1 MLAVGYCAR
10 WFATWLGHD
19 YSLGS
24 ILTMMFQQPSN
35 EAPSLDDYIKA
46 ITSRKWVVLLMTIF
60 GLLSALL
67 YQSYRTETFEAAA
80 RVVVGPSRR
89 LSLNPKLA
97 KAPNLER
104 EREIMLG
111 DDVFEQVARDLGIE
125 VSEVHERVRLASV
138 RFIPDSDVMALSA
151 SANEPADAAEL
162 VNTIA
167 AAYVDQTEA
176 AEEQF
181 FNVRIKGLEED
192 IVEAN
197 DALAAL
203 DAEIADLL
211 VQRAAAA
218 ALPAN
223 DTSGPTL
230 ISSIDA
236 ERATRQTSRQQLLIA
251 IRSSD
256 TQLRA
261 IEAELGTRPST
272 ALLFS
277 PARVPTVP
285 KGLSKSM
292 LSAIGIILGASL
304 GIAGAFLLAR
314 LDRRA
319 RGQDDIELALGQR
332 VLASV
337 PNFGVGFGDRRGQ
350 GALIMANEAKGP
362 RMINAAEAF
371 RRLRTGVSFLSKS
384 DDSKVFLV
392 SSAFP
397 GEGKSTISANLAYA
411 FAQSGQQTVL
421 VSADLRRPS
430 LERLFGI
437 EATTGLSE
445 WLGGDDNSDLL
456 IELPEANLYFIP
468 AGQRAS
474 NSSELLG
481 SDRFALLIEELRSKF
496 DVVLIDAPPVL
507 ATADA
512 GAASKHVD
520 GVIIVVDSRK
530 TETDQ
535 LLQVRS
541 DLDRAGSRLIGA
553 VLNRERQKR
562 TLPWRKRDRYS
573 YAYV

>member
-1 MLAVGYCAR
+1 MGYCAR
-10 WFATWLGHD
+10 WLAFAVD
-19 YSLGS
+19 SLRLIGS
-24 ILTMMFQQPSN
+24 IAVMMFQQPSN

-46 ITSRKWVVLLMTIF
+46 ITSRKWVVFAATLA
-60 GLLSALL
+60 GLLAALL
-67 YQSYRTETFEAAA
+67 YQSYRTDTFEAAA

-97 KAPNLER
+97 IAPNLER

-111 DDVFEQVARDLGIE
+111 DDVFVATALDLKVD
-125 VSEVHERVRLASV
+125 VSEIHERVKLATV
-138 RFIPDSDVMALSA
+138 RFIPTSNVLALSA
-151 SANEPADAAEL
+151 TDDSPEGASEL
-162 VNTIA
+162 VNSIA
-167 AAYVDQTEA
+167 VSYVSQTEE
-176 AEEQF
+176 AEVKF
-181 FNVRIKGLEED
+181 FQVRIDGLQAD
-192 IVEAN
+192 IEEAN
-197 DALAAL
+197 EALAVL

-211 VQRAAAA
+211 VLRTTAS
-218 ALPAN
+218 ALPAD
-223 DTSGPTL
+223 DTSRATQ

-236 ERATRQTSRQQLLIA
+236 ERATRQTSRQQLLVS
-251 IRSSD
+251 IRLSD
-256 TQLRA
+256 TELRSLQ
-261 IEAELGTRPST
+261 AELGTRPST

-277 PARVPTVP
+277 PARVPTVSQ
-285 KGLSKSM
+285 GLSGPL
-292 LSAIGIILGASL
+292 LSVIGLTLGGSFGVA
-304 GIAGAFLLAR
+304 AAFLLAR

-319 RGQDDIELALGQR
+319 RGQEDIELALGQR

-337 PNFGVGFGDRRGQ
+337 PSFGFGLSDRKGE
-350 GALIMANEAKGP
+350 GALIMASEAKNP
-362 RMINAAEAF
+362 RAVNAAEAF
-371 RRLRTGVSFLSKS
+371 RRLRTSVSFLAKT

-397 GEGKSTISANLAYA
+397 AEGKSTVSANLAVA
-411 FAQSGQQTVL
+411 CAQSGQRTVL

-430 LERLFGI
+430 LERLFGV
-437 EATTGLSE
+437 EAATGLSE
-445 WLGGDDNSDLL
+445 WLGGDDDVDLL
-456 IELPEANLYFIP
+456 VELDQQNLYLVP
-468 AGQRAS
+468 AGKPAA

-481 SDRFALLIEELRSKF
+481 SDRFALLLEELSSKF
-496 DVVLIDAPPVL
+496 DVVLIDTPPVL